1 MRSIIDF
8 SEFKMNSVV
17 KKEDRVVENN
27 VDTMKDKTPTNDVV
41 SLAENLQML
50 RDRFP
55 EKILFTIKDT
65 AAILNLSSEYIRKK
79 IAKRIITSVKF
90 GGRKMIHL
98 NTVATLITRGI

>member
-8 SEFKMNSVV
+8 SEFKMNNEV
-17 KKEDRVVENN
+17 KMVDRIVENK
-27 VDTMKDKTPTNDVV
+27 VDATKEKIPTNDVV

-65 AAILNLSSEYIRKK
+65 ASILNLSGEYIRKK
-79 IAKRIITSVKF
+79 IANRTITSVDF

-98 NTVATLITRGI
+98 NTLAILITRGI